1 MSRQSPENSGWGKAW
16 TIARRDLRGRF
27 VGLRLLITCLFLGVA
42 TLAAIGSLTNSI
54 TEELA
59 NRGQAILG
67 GDLEISIA
75 QREAS
80 PTELETLRS
89 AGELSETLRMQ
100 AMARLPDGSDTQL
113 VELKGVDAPYPLY
126 GTFTLADGRAAP
138 PLGADEIYVT
148 PALMQRLSLSVGD
161 NIEFGEAAFSIA
173 GVIGDEPDRLSEGLS
188 LGPVAITSL
197 EGLRSTNLIQP
208 GSLFEGKYRLKLPPE
223 TDPSELADTLE
234 AQFKNAA
241 WEVKT
246 RDNGA
251 PSTRRFIERMGQ
263 FLTLVGLASLVIAGI
278 GVGNGVASYLR
289 GKQGAIAT
297 LKILGADSGMIF
309 RIYMLQIFAIAFVAI
324 VAGLVVGA
332 IVPLLIIQ
340 VAGDVLPIRPDF
352 ALYPLPLAISAAY
365 GFLIAIIFAL
375 PPLSRAKLI
384 PAAGLFRGEIKPWRQ
399 FDRPTWLAV
408 GLAIAAI
415 ILLAVGG
422 TREPLFSIWF
432 IVAALGVLLLLTLLG
447 ITIRWLASK
456 TPRPKQPL
464 LRLALTNLHRP
475 GAQTGQL
482 VVALGLGLTLFATLA
497 AIQTSL
503 TNEIRLS
510 VPREAP
516 SFFVLDIPVERA
528 SEFQEQVTERAP
540 EAQINIV
547 PTLRGI
553 ITEYGGQV
561 VAELDQIPE
570 GAWVLRGDRGLT
582 YSATIPEGSEIV
594 AGEWWPE
601 DYDGPPLVS
610 VDAEQAGALG
620 LSVGDSLTISLL
632 GVEIQSTVAS
642 LREVNWRNFGFNYVL
657 VFPPSVLANTPHN
670 VAATIQIDET
680 RESGLL
686 SSLPQAFPSIS
697 MVKVKEIASQIGTIL
712 DQMAT
717 AIGSAASIA
726 IFSGIAVLVGAVA
739 ASRQSRIYDSVIL
752 KLLGATRRQILTA
765 QAIEYAVLAVLLS
778 LVALG
783 LGLLSGWFVI
793 TQIFEFTWQPDWD
806 IVLATL
812 AVGAVV
818 TLGIGLIG
826 SIPVL
831 SAKPARALREL

>member
-1 MSRQSPENSGWGKAW
+1 MSASEPETHGWSRAW

-27 VGLRLLITCLFLGVA
+27 VGLRLLIVCLFLGVA

-54 TEELA
+54 TDELA

-75 QREAS
+75 QREAT
-80 PTELETLRS
+80 PEEINVLKN
-89 AGELSETLRMQ
+89 AGQLSETLRMQ

-126 GTFTLADGRAAP
+126 GSFTLEDGSEAPALDADG
-138 PLGADEIYVT
+138 IYVT
-148 PALMQRLSLSVGD
+148 PALMQRLSLEVGD
-161 NIEFGEAAFSIA
+161 TVDFGEARFTIK

-197 EGLRSTNLIQP
+197 AGLRNTNLIQP
-208 GSLFEGKYRLKLPPE
+208 GSLFEGKYRLKLPAE
-223 TDPSELADTLE
+223 IDPGELGDTLE
-234 AQFKNAA
+234 EQYKNAA

-297 LKILGADSGMIF
+297 LKILGADSRMIF
-309 RIYMLQIFAIAFVAI
+309 RIYLFQIFTVALIAIS
-324 VAGLVVGA
+324 AGLIVGA
-332 IVPLLIIQ
+332 FVPLLIIQ
-340 VAGDVLPIRPDF
+340 VAGDVLPIQPEF
-352 ALYPLPLAISAAY
+352 ALYPLPLIISAAY
-365 GFLIAIIFAL
+365 GLLIATIFAL
-375 PPLSRAKLI
+375 PPLARAKLI
-384 PAAGLFRGEIKPWRQ
+384 PAAGLFRGETSSWRQ
-399 FDRPTWLAV
+399 FDRQTWIAV
-408 GLAIAAI
+408 GAAIFAI

-432 IVAALGVLLLLTLLG
+432 IVAALGVLLLLSLLG
-447 ITIRWLASK
+447 VAIRWLASK
-456 TPRPKQPL
+456 APRPKQPL
-464 LRLALTNLHRP
+464 MRLALTNLHRP

-516 SFFVLDIPVERA
+516 SFFVLDIPVERTD
-528 SEFQEQVTERAP
+528 EFTAKVVENAP
-540 EAQINIV
+540 EAEINIV

-561 VAELDQIPE
+561 VSELDQIPE

-582 YSATIPEGSEIV
+582 YSSSIPEGSEIIS
-594 AGEWWPE
+594 GEWWPD

-620 LSVGDSLTISLL
+620 LQVGDSLTISLL

-657 VFPPSVLANTPHN
+657 VFPPSVLAGTPHN

-680 RESGLL
+680 RENGLL
-686 SSLPQAFPSIS
+686 GSLPQAFPSIS

-726 IFSGIAVLVGAVA
+726 IFSGIAVLIGAVA
-739 ASRQSRIYDSVIL
+739 ASRQARIYDSVIL
-752 KLLGATRRQILTA
+752 KLLGATRRQILSA
-765 QAIEYAVLAVLLS
+765 QAIEYTILALLLS
-778 LVALG
+778 AVALALG
-783 LGLLSGWFVI
+783 LLAGWFVI
-793 TQIFEFTWQPDWD
+793 TQIFEFTWQPDWL
-806 IVLATL
+806 VVFVTL
-812 AVGAVV
+812 GVGAVV
-818 TLGIGLIG
+818 TLGIGLLG

>member
-1 MSRQSPENSGWGKAW
+1 MSSNANETGSWGRAW

-27 VGLRLLITCLFLGVA
+27 VGLRLLIICLFLGVA
-42 TLAAIGSLTNSI
+42 TLAAIGSLTSSI
-54 TEELA
+54 TDELA

-67 GDLEISIA
+67 GDLEVSIA
-75 QREAS
+75 QREAT
-80 PTELETLRS
+80 TEEIETLNQ
-89 AGELSETLRMQ
+89 AGTLSQTLRMQ

-126 GTFTLADGRAAP
+126 GSFTLEDGSEAPALEADG
-138 PLGADEIYVT
+138 IYVT
-148 PALMQRLSLSVGD
+148 PALMQRLSLEIGD
-161 NIEFGEAAFSIA
+161 QIDFGETSFTLM

-197 EGLRSTNLIQP
+197 DGLRQTGLIQP
-208 GSLFEGKYRLKLPPE
+208 GSLFEGKYRLKLPAE
-223 TDPSELADTLE
+223 IDPRELGDTLE
-234 AQFKNAA
+234 QQYKNAA

-297 LKILGADSGMIF
+297 LKILGADSRMIF
-309 RIYMLQIFAIAFVAI
+309 QIYLFQIFTVALIAIS
-324 VAGLVVGA
+324 AGLIVGA
-332 IVPLLIIQ
+332 FVPLLIIQ
-340 VAGDVLPIRPDF
+340 VAGDVLPIQPEF
-352 ALYPLPLAISAAY
+352 ALYPLPLVISAAY
-365 GFLIAIIFAL
+365 GLLIAMIFAL
-375 PPLSRAKLI
+375 PPLARAKMI
-384 PAAGLFRGEIKPWRQ
+384 PAAGLFRGETSSWKQ
-399 FDRPTWLAV
+399 FDRPTWIAV
-408 GLAIAAI
+408 GTAILAI

-432 IVAALGVLLLLTLLG
+432 IIAALGVLLLLSLLG
-447 ITIRWLASK
+447 MAIRWLASK
-456 TPRPKQPL
+456 APRPRQPL
-464 LRLALTNLHRP
+464 MRLALTNLHRP

-516 SFFVLDIPVERA
+516 SFFVLDIPVERTD
-528 SEFQEQVTERAP
+528 EFTAKVVENSP
-540 EAQINIV
+540 EAEINIV

-561 VAELDQIPE
+561 VSELDQIPE

-582 YSATIPEGSEIV
+582 YSSSIPEGSEIV
-594 AGEWWPE
+594 SGEWWPE

-620 LSVGDSLTISLL
+620 LKVGDSLTISLL
-632 GVEIQSTVAS
+632 GVEIKSTVAS

-657 VFPPSVLANTPHN
+657 VFPPSVLAGTPHN
-670 VAATIQIDET
+670 VAATIQIDES
-680 RESGLL
+680 RENGLL
-686 SSLPQAFPSIS
+686 GILPQAFPSIS

-726 IFSGIAVLVGAVA
+726 IFSGIAVLIGAVA
-739 ASRQSRIYDSVIL
+739 ASRQARIYDSVIL
-752 KLLGATRRQILTA
+752 ELLGATRRQILSA
-765 QAIEYAVLAVLLS
+765 QAIEYAILALLLS
-778 LVALG
+778 AVALG

-793 TQIFEFTWQPDWD
+793 TQIFEFTWQPDWL
-806 IVLATL
+806 VVFLTL
-812 AVGAVV
+812 GVGAIV
-818 TLGIGLIG
+818 TLGIGLLG